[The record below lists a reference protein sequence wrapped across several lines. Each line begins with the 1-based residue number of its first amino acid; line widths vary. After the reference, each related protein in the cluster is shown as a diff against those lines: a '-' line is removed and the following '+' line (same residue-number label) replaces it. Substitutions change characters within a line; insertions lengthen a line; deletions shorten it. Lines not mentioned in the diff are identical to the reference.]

1 MKTEGFEGF
10 ARRPARILSRSLAV
24 MVAASAL
31 TGCASSVIMP
41 DGSKMS
47 EAVYAHR
54 LSVEAYEAST
64 RKAESCDYA
73 AAGIGDA
80 LGRVAALLACG
91 QRTAGNGG
99 AQVPTYQAPPTAMD
113 RVFQAAPF
121 LLGVGNLW
129 AGIRANDK
137 QNETAVLLAAENTKR
152 EVGLMTAA
160 TGSNERIATGG
171 FNAVS
176 TVATAGFNAL
186 RDSST
191 ANTAASAQNAAANA
205 AALAAAT
212 AKPTTQIT
220 VGGNYTQAGRDIDQS
235 VTGRNRLQDSAGAE
249 VEVIRPIICNATGG
263 PVSAVLGG
271 LTASTTG
278 ITSALNPGYNPVVRI
293 LPARTSNN
301 CGGG

>member
-1 MKTEGFEGF
+1 MKKL
-10 ARRPARILSRSLAV
+10 ILCLAI
-24 MVAASAL
+24 AGLSA
-31 TGCASSVIMP
+31 CASTVIMP

-47 EAVYAHR
+47 ESVYAHR
-54 LSVEAYEAST
+54 LSVDAYTANS

-91 QRTAGNGG
+91 QRTAGNNG

-113 RVFQAAPF
+113 RVFQAAPL

-176 TVATAGFNAL
+176 TVATTGFNAL
-186 RDSST
+186 RDSAT
-191 ANTAASAQNAAANA
+191 TNAITSAQNAAANA

-212 AKPTTQIT
+212 AKPTTQII

-235 VTGRNRLQDSAGAE
+235 VTGRNRLQDSEGAE
-249 VEVIRPIICNATGG
+249 VEVIRPIICTATGA

-278 ITSALNPGYNPVVRI
+278 ITSALNPGYNPVVNI